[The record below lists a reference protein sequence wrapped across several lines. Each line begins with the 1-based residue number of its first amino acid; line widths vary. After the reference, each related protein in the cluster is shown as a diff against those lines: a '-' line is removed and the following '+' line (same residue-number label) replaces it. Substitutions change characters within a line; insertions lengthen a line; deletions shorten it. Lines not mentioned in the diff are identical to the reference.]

1 MGMDI
6 RVRKDRVYTLGRDG
20 GIIQSET
27 SAADSATA
35 DPENELASSAVA
47 DP

>member
-1 MGMDI
+1 MDI
-6 RVRKDRVYTLGRDG
+6 RMRKDRVYTLGRDG

-27 SAADSATA
+27 SVVDTATA
-35 DPENELASSAVA
+35 DPENELASSTVA